1 MAVVCSI
8 GSASTLA
15 TETPT
20 SCTTTFGVDGYTVSF
35 SVAISNISAGDRVTF
50 VDDASYYATF
60 TYRVTSVALG
70 ASTTTVQ
77 MVFVSEDS
85 GFWGEV
91 SPCDL
96 MDMMWNQAEAAFD
109 RYYAT
114 IYEWNE
120 DLGNT
125 DLYGSGDYP
134 TGECHADSIFDEQ
147 VTIIGSSGLGV
158 ITLQAHSGS
167 RHEGVAGAG
176 VVIQNGTA
184 GSAGTSALTPIVL
197 GCNNLIVDGLEI
209 NCAYATKQ
217 ANACEINAS
226 ALTTVYLLRM
236 LIHDVDPDDS
246 VDARAGILIANSTAT
261 TVSRYVMNNFVYNI
275 KRSASSTT
283 ARKCVGIGQTS
294 TEVTDDKGA
303 SLYNNTVR
311 GVTTTNG
318 NGYGYDS
325 SGWGSINN
333 CIALDCTTSCFNSFG
348 ATMGSG
354 GYNLSDDLTAGSWSK
369 GQTSANGVTA
379 VNTTVGATD
388 LHLKQPID
396 TSDPYDISW
405 GIDRGRA
412 YSISNINDDIDD
424 YRRNVNIPYHSIS
437 GVIGAGRGWWDIG
450 ADESVWSHP
459 YPAESDAVTVNPTVT
474 IIRPSVSITP
484 AVAAFE
490 LAAVSPTVT
499 IVRPSVSI
507 TPVVAALLLAAVSPS
522 VSIGYGSVTI
532 TPAAAT
538 FELAAVSPSVIVPV
552 AITPAA
558 ASFELAGVS
567 PTAVAGS
574 LSITPSVAAVEFA
587 GVSPS
592 VQRSSL
598 SISPSAS
605 AFELA
610 GISPTVSI
618 SSASI
623 TPAVAAV
630 EFAGIAPT
638 VVLSSF
644 TVTPSASAFE
654 FAAVDPS
661 VGLSSLTV
669 APAASAVEFVGVS
682 PSTILG
688 GLSMT
693 PSVAALEFAG
703 ISPTVTRSSVSVT
716 PAAAITNYQARYAA
730 VIAGGIVVVPVTEAQ
745 FVYTA
750 VDPAVGL
757 SSQTIAVTASAFEL
771 AGVTPSTING
781 SITVSPAVSV
791 VEFAASVAT
800 IHAGVEVLPAV
811 AAFEYVVGSFTL
823 HVDIASASLGYACDG
838 LVDYRGSIPC
848 DYEITG
854 VLDYIGG
861 VLPTD
866 YQLEK
871 NLDYQYDHQS

>member
-1 MAVVCSI
+1 LSVVCSI

-15 TETPT
+15 TATPT
-20 SCTTTFGVDGYTVSF
+20 SCTTTSGVDGYTVAF
-35 SVAISNISAGDRVTF
+35 GVALSNVSIGERVTF
-50 VDDASYYATF
+50 VDEAMYYATF
-60 TYRVTSVALG
+60 TYRVVDISSYSTSSSVR
-70 ASTTTVQ
+70 

-85 GFWGEV
+85 GFWGDT

-96 MDMMWNQAEAAFD
+96 MDMSWGQAEGAFD
-109 RYYAT
+109 RYYST
-114 IYEWNE
+114 IYEWNA
-120 DLGNT
+120 DLGNN
-125 DLYGSGDYP
+125 DLYASGAYP
-134 TGECHADSIFDEQ
+134 VGECHADDIFDEQ
-147 VTIIGSSGLGV
+147 VTITGSSGLGV
-158 ITLQAHSGS
+158 ITLQAHEGS

-184 GSAGTSALTPIVL
+184 SSAGTSALTPLVL
-197 GCNNLIVDGLEI
+197 GCNNLVVDGLEI
-209 NCAYATKQ
+209 NCEYATKQ
-217 ANACEINAS
+217 ATACEINAS

-246 VDARAGILIANSTAT
+246 VDKRAGILIENSTAT
-261 TVSRYVMNNFVYNI
+261 TVTRYVMNNFVYNI
-275 KRSASSTT
+275 KRSAASGT
-283 ARKCVGIGQTS
+283 ARNCVGIGQTS
-294 TEVTDDKGA
+294 TELTDDKGG
-303 SLYNNTVR
+303 SLLNNTVR
-311 GVTTTNG
+311 GITTTNG
-318 NGYGYDS
+318 TGYGYHLSD
-325 SGWGSINN
+325 WGSNYNN
-333 CIALDCTTSCFNSFG
+333 IAVDCESSCFEIFG
-348 ATMGSG
+348 GTYGSG
-354 GYNLSDDLTAGSWSK
+354 SNNLSDDLTADNWSN

-379 VNTTVGATD
+379 ANTTVSATD
-388 LHLKQPID
+388 LHLKSPIN

-405 GIDRGRA
+405 GIDRGNTYAVA
-412 YSISNINDDIDD
+412 YINDDIDD
-424 YRRNVNIPYHSIS
+424 YRRNVSIPS
-437 GVIGAGRGWWDIG
+437 GLGRGWWDIG

-459 YPAESDAVTVNPTVT
+459 YPAESNAVTVNPTVT
-474 IIRPSVSITP
+474 IVRPSVSITP

-490 LAAVSPTVT
+490 LAGVTPTVN
-499 IVRPSVSI
+499 IVRPSISI

-522 VSIGYGSVTI
+522 VSIINASVSI

-538 FELAAVSPSVIVPV
+538 FELAAVSPSVIIPESV
-552 AITPAA
+552 TPAA

-567 PTAVAGS
+567 PTVVAGS
-574 LSITPSVAAVEFA
+574 LSITPSVSAVEFA

-592 VQRSSL
+592 VQLS
-598 SISPSAS
+598 SISVTPSAS
-605 AFELA
+605 VFDLA
-610 GISPTVSI
+610 GVSPTVSI

-623 TPAVAAV
+623 TPAAAVV
-630 EFAGIAPT
+630 EFAGISPS
-638 VVLSSF
+638 VLMSSLS
-644 TVTPSASAFE
+644 VTPSASAFE

-688 GLSMT
+688 GLSLS
-693 PSVAALEFAG
+693 PAVAALEFAAV
-703 ISPTVTRSSVSVT
+703 SPSVTRGSVSIT

-730 VIAGGIVVVPVTEAQ
+730 VIAGGIVVVPVAEAQ

-757 SSQTIAVTASAFEL
+757 SSQTIAVAASAFEL
-771 AGVTPSTING
+771 EGVTPSTING
-781 SITVSPAVSV
+781 SISLTPAVSV

-800 IHAGVEVLPAV
+800 IHAGIEVTPAV
-811 AAFEYVVGSFTL
+811 ASFEYVVGSFTL

-861 VLPTD
+861 TMPTD

-871 NLDYQYDHQS
+871 NLDYRYDHQS